1 MGIKGGVSTTGI
13 LDFEE
18 RVTNERKQN
27 INGHEKRSVRIDLPR
42 PIQSP
47 TTHPKERDK
56 VKIAYDPNSPK
67 SQSKEQELKGEEENQ
82 QQQPKNQKD
91 QQEQKLKKQ
100 KRQQQPNNEMNFQK
114 K

>member
-56 VKIAYDPNSPK
+56 VKIPYDPNSPK
-67 SQSKEQELKGEEENQ
+67 SQSKEQELKGEEENHQ
-82 QQQPKNQKD
+82 QRQQPKHQKD

-100 KRQQQPNNEMNFQK
+100 KHQQQLNK
-114 K
+114 